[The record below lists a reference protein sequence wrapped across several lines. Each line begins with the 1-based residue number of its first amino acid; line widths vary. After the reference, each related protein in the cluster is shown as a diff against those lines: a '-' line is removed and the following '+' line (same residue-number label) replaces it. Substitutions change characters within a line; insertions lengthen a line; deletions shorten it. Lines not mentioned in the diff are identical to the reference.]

1 MNRVD
6 AENAWASLQ
15 LPAHGLTAHLHPNS
29 RDVWLAVDDRRRR
42 HLLVDASGAEAG
54 RVLVSTHGLRAETT
68 EISVEGGPMKVWADI
83 ACVDSS
89 LNQTFVAVADDLAEA
104 TAVAGTPL
112 EAVERT
118 LRTWRWFWGVD
129 TSPMSEA
136 AALGLF
142 GEMWFLD
149 RWAPPFP
156 AAVSAWQ
163 GPNGARH
170 DFSTAVVSVEVKTTS
185 SHSTGAPRH
194 RIATLDQLAEPDS
207 GALYLFSLQAIPEQ
221 SAGNTLSSVIRR
233 VRSRLA
239 ADPDLLESL
248 DRRLALAGWSPAFHH
263 QQLVAYRIAAERLYV
278 VSDEFPRL
286 TRSTFFVGLP
296 PGIDDVSYTVDLAVC
311 AEWLV
316 ATTPDDAAEMLQG
329 LA

>member
-1 MNRVD
+1 LNRID
-6 AENAWASLQ
+6 AENAWASLH
-15 LPAHGLTAHLHPNS
+15 LPAHGLTAHLHPDS
-29 RDVWLAVDDRRRR
+29 RDVWLAVDHRGRR
-42 HLLVDASGAEAG
+42 HLLVDASGAETG
-54 RVLVSTHGLRAETT
+54 RVLVSTHGLQAETT
-68 EISVEGGPMKVWADI
+68 EISVEGGPTKVWVDI

-89 LNQTFVAVADDLAEA
+89 LNQTFVAVAADLVAD
-104 TAVAGTPL
+104 TAVARTPL

-129 TSPMSEA
+129 TSPMSDA

-149 RWAPPFP
+149 RWAPFP
-156 AAVSAWQ
+156 AAVNAWH
-163 GPNGARH
+163 GPSGVRH
-170 DFSTAVVSVEVKTTS
+170 DFSTAAVSVEVKTTS

-194 RIATLDQLAEPDS
+194 RIATLDQLDDPDS
-207 GALYLFSLQAIPEQ
+207 GELHLFSLQAIPEP
-221 SAGNTLSSVIRR
+221 SAGNTLSSVVSR

-239 ADPDLLESL
+239 SDPDLLDLL
-248 DRRLALAGWSPAFHH
+248 DRRLALTGWSPAFHH
-263 QQLVAYRIAAERLYV
+263 QQLVAYRVAAERLYV
-278 VSDEFPRL
+278 ISDEFPRL
-286 TRSTFFVGLP
+286 TRTSFVVGLP

-316 ATTPDDAAEMLQG
+316 ATAPEEAAEMLRG